1 MDIYNYKY
9 QVDYTWLAPKIKT
22 DREYDLL
29 NPNER
34 KIFFNKFF
42 GKEIENIREYLK
54 NHTFIC
60 YAMSP
65 KMAGKGTYLGL
76 LREIIGEQYFT
87 SISVGDLFRSAD
99 EDYRKNGKE
108 SETYKYILKNHRGY
122 IKPDELMEALLN
134 RDTKTVCPTEL
145 ALIFLK
151 KEIDKLDHQTI
162 FIDGFP
168 RTSDQISY
176 SLYMRDLIGY
186 RNDPD
191 YFMFI
196 NIPITLIDLRIK
208 DRRVCPKCGNS
219 KNLTTNPSSI
229 CEIDNETN
237 EVIMY
242 CDKPGCEKARLMP
255 KEGDH
260 LGIKNIEKRIE
271 TDLEI
276 IEMAKNLYGIPKINV
291 FNSIPLSETSKYFNS
306 FEVTK
311 EYYFVKEGK
320 EITRKEKDLVFTE
333 NNIDYVSLLPSA
345 NVVQIIRQI
354 NQYVQ

>member
-87 SISVGDLFRSAD
+87 SISVGDLLD
-99 EDYRKNGKE
+99 LQTNYRKNGKE
-108 SETYKYILKNHRGY
+108 SETYKYILKNHRAY

-162 FIDGFP
+162 LLTD
-168 RTSDQISY
+168 
-176 SLYMRDLIGY
+176 
-186 RNDPD
+186 
-191 YFMFI
+191 
-196 NIPITLIDLRIK
+196 
-208 DRRVCPKCGNS
+208 S
-219 KNLTTNPSSI
+219 KNFGS
-229 CEIDNETN
+229 
-237 EVIMY
+237 
-242 CDKPGCEKARLMP
+242 
-255 KEGDH
+255 
-260 LGIKNIEKRIE
+260 
-271 TDLEI
+271 
-276 IEMAKNLYGIPKINV
+276 NLI
-291 FNSIPLSETSKYFNS
+291 
-306 FEVTK
+306 
-311 EYYFVKEGK
+311 
-320 EITRKEKDLVFTE
+320 FTV
-333 NNIDYVSLLPSA
+333 YA
-345 NVVQIIRQI
+345 
-354 NQYVQ
+354 